1 MNNTI
6 LYLYA
11 VMYLKGGLT
20 PPPPRLETLISFQGG
35 FILVQVWGGGLKQS
49 G

>member
-11 VMYLKGGLT
+11 VMYLKRDLT
-20 PPPPRLETLISFQGG
+20 PPPRLEILISFQGG